1 MRLGITIA
9 IGLALSA
16 QVAAAGTKKTHSR
29 AAIKLSPEAL
39 YYADTCADHW
49 YIPREL
55 MRAIMYHESGG
66 SSNIVSKINK
76 DKSRNGQG
84 LMQLLPGTAAHYGV
98 VNAFSPGDNACGG
111 AHYLSDLIH
120 EFNDLREVVAAYYC
134 GERHIERR
142 GLNYSNPEVVAYVR
156 HIRALYVQQL
166 QEEGV
171 YDEVALR

>member
-1 MRLGITIA
+1 MRSGITIV

-16 QVAAAGTKKTHSR
+16 QVATAGTRKTH
-29 AAIKLSPEAL
+29 AGATVKLSPEAL

-49 YIPREL
+49 YVPREL

-66 SSNIVSKINK
+66 SSNVVSTMNK
-76 DKSRNGQG
+76 DKNRDGQG
-84 LMQLLPGTAAHYGV
+84 LMQLLPSTAAHYGV
-98 VNAFSPGDNACGG
+98 ANAFSPGENACGG

-134 GERHIERR
+134 GEHHIERR
-142 GLNYSNPEVVAYVR
+142 GLNYSNPEVVAYVK

-166 QEEGV
+166 KEEGS